1 MKKQKALF
9 LFLALILPI
18 CIFIFLKLFGKN
30 EFAVQPLYSD
40 TYPDS
45 GDCKISVKLPYSIPD
60 SVSRQLPLNN
70 DSLVLIVFGEMNV
83 DAANQIK
90 RIETEFGTDPMAL
103 FFVASS
109 EKSESWR
116 KCVFFLKAPLDLIL
130 VDRNGVIRGEYQSDD
145 REDVDRLLT
154 EVTIIL
160 KKY

>member
-45 GDCKISVKLPYSIPD
+45 GDCKISVTLPYSIPD
-60 SVSRQLPLNN
+60 SVSRQLPLSK

-83 DAANQIK
+83 DATNQLK
-90 RIETEFGTDPMAL
+90 RIETEFGDDPMAL
-103 FFVASS
+103 FFVSS
-109 EKSESWR
+109 PEKSVYWR
-116 KCVFFLKAPLDLIL
+116 KCVFFLKDPFDLVL